1 MSFRKFMAVVAICLS
16 SNALKA
22 AEIYTTVFNV
32 IESKKT
38 ESLLILSGSD
48 GRIYKTARTPENKEY
63 FNALIGQVVLL
74 DFYKSGEEL
83 IVNRAKVVSSN
94 EADPEVYDLNRF
106 KYNELRKFAPTDLVS
121 YENVSKIFSSMLND
135 GDKRQS
141 QCFKR
146 AHIWAYD
153 MWSKSNVDSEKVFI
167 FYTRRFIQ
175 IDEYGWWFHVAPMVT
190 AGAEKFVLDPT
201 FMDRPVTLEAW
212 KTRFVKGSSKIT
224 CPVVKHYND
233 FYENQWKRLCYLI
246 ITPMYH
252 FRPMDIKMRD
262 LKNKQRNH
270 WELSE
275 LQDAR
280 RAFKDGE
287 KTYEGLDTGKKTIT
301 H

>member
-1 MSFRKFMAVVAICLS
+1 MSLKKLMALMAICLS
-16 SNALKA
+16 TNALA
-22 AEIYTTVFNV
+22 EEIYTTVFNV

-48 GRIYKTARTPENKEY
+48 GRIYKAAKTPENKDY
-63 FNALIGQVVLL
+63 YNALIGKVVRL
-74 DFYKSGEEL
+74 DFSKSGEEL
-83 IVNRAKVVSSN
+83 LVNRARVVSDK
-94 EADPEVYDLNRF
+94 EANPEVYDLNRF
-106 KYNELRKFAPTDLVS
+106 QYNELRKFAPTDLVS
-121 YENVSKIFSSMLND
+121 YENVEKVFSTMLND

-146 AHIWAYD
+146 AHIWSYD
-153 MWSKSNVDSEKVFI
+153 MWTKSNVESEKAFI

-175 IDEYGWWFHVAPMVT
+175 VDEYGWWFHVAPMVT
-190 AGAEKFVLDPT
+190 AGSEKYVLDPT
-201 FMDRPVTLEAW
+201 FMNKPVTLEAW
-212 KTRFVKGSSKIT
+212 KTRFVKNSSKIT
-224 CPVVKHYND
+224 CPVAEKYND
-233 FYENQWKRLCYLI
+233 FYDNQWNRLCYLI

-262 LKNKQRNH
+262 TQNKVRNH
-270 WELSE
+270 WVLSE

-287 KTYEGLDTGKKTIT
+287 KTYEGLDTGKRTVT